1 MEDESRPPV
10 IPTVTHPV
18 GPISGIGQQLV
29 PLAEPE
35 LVPTMVSDIASAKHR
50 LQELQ
55 AFVREV
61 MVEGEDYGP
70 IPGTEKPALLKPG
83 AEKLCEIYGLIQSP
97 EVVTRIED
105 WDAPF
110 FHYEVRCNLLSK
122 RTGRMVGSG
131 FGSCNSH
138 EPKYRWRI
146 AERKCPICDQATVI
160 RGKEEYGGGWLC
172 FRKKGGCGAK
182 FPDDHPEI
190 IDQSTGRVPN
200 EDAAG
205 LVNTLLKMAKK
216 RALVDA
222 VLSVTRSSGLFTQ
235 DEDALT
241 APSEAPATPAAP
253 AAPTAS
259 IRPAPSGRTR
269 TLTGAQQAILL
280 RRAESLGLSR
290 QDVVDYIGRTYG
302 AVSLEEL
309 PFEHLNQV
317 LKWVEEYRTMQEP
330 GGGG

>member
-1 MEDESRPPV
+1 MENES
-10 IPTVTHPV
+10 
-18 GPISGIGQQLV
+18 GPALV
-29 PLAEPE
+29 PSIWPASDPE
-35 LVPTMVSDIASAKHR
+35 LVPTMVSDIASAKQR

-83 AEKLCEIYGLIQSP
+83 AEKLCEIYGLIQAP

-110 FHYEVRCNLLSK
+110 FHYEIRCNLVSK
-122 RTGRMVGSG
+122 RTGRTIGTG

-146 AERKCPICDQATVI
+146 AERKCPLCDQASVI
-160 RGKEEYGGGWLC
+160 RGKEEYGGGWIC

-182 FPDDHPEI
+182 FPDDSPEI
-190 IDQSTGRVPN
+190 LDQTTGRVAN

-235 DEDALT
+235 DEDVHQDEQRT
-241 APSEAPATPAAP
+241 DRPPPPPPPPAAAP
-253 AAPTAS
+253 RSAAS
-259 IRPAPSGRTR
+259 SRTV
-269 TLTGAQQAILL
+269 TGAQQAILM

-302 AVSLEEL
+302 AGSLEEL

-317 LKWVEEYRTMQEP
+317 LKWVEEHRAMQEP
-330 GGGG
+330 GGDG

>member
-1 MEDESRPPV
+1 MADESGPPV
-10 IPTVTHPV
+10 M
-18 GPISGIGQQLV
+18 QLV
-29 PLAEPE
+29 PVGDPE

-61 MVEGEDYGP
+61 MVEGEDYGA

-83 AEKLCEIYGLIQSP
+83 AEKLCEIYGLIQAP

-110 FHYEVRCNLLSK
+110 FHYEVRCNLVSK
-122 RTGRMVGSG
+122 RTGRVIGAG
-131 FGSCNSH
+131 LGSCNSH

-146 AERKCPICDQATVI
+146 AERKCPICDQASVI

-182 FPDDHPEI
+182 FPDDSPEI
-190 IDQSTGRVPN
+190 TDQTTGRVPN

-235 DEDALT
+235 DEDALGG
-241 APSEAPATPAAP
+241 APDAAVTPAKPSAP
-253 AAPTAS
+253 PGAS
-259 IRPAPSGRTR
+259 PAGRISPSGRTV
-269 TLTGAQQAILL
+269 TGAQQAILL
-280 RRAESLGLSR
+280 RRAESLGLS
-290 QDVVDYIGRTYG
+290 QQTVVDYIGRTYG
-302 AVSLEEL
+302 ALSLEEL

-317 LKWVEEYRTMQEP
+317 LKWVEEHRAMQEP
-330 GGGG
+330 GVDG